1 MPCAAPDYKHS
12 LTPRKTTNY
21 TIHAMHPTTQREV
34 AVVVLNWNGHSL
46 LEAFLP
52 SWVQHTPEG
61 VDLIIV
67 DNGSTD
73 DSIAFVRK
81 HHPEVHLLCFSEN
94 YGFAAGYNKAIAELN
109 YKTVVLL
116 NSDVELTAGWL
127 DEPLHLLASDPTIA
141 AVQPTIRAQRSPKD
155 FEYAGAAGGYID
167 TLGYPFCRGRLF
179 GSIEEDKGQYA
190 SPAELFWASGAC
202 LIIRRDVYLEVG
214 GLDTVFFAHQEE
226 IDLCWRINARGH
238 RIVFAPTSVVYHV
251 GGASLSAES
260 PRKVFLNFRNNLLMI
275 YKNLPAPSLSR
286 VLLCRF
292 FLDLLAALIYL
303 VRLKPRHCYAV
314 LEGWRCFMIKRLR
327 YEEVRRENLAKTVRP
342 LAPHLRKPY
351 SLLVQYYLR
360 GRRRYSDLPH

>member
-1 MPCAAPDYKHS
+1 M
-12 LTPRKTTNY
+12 
-21 TIHAMHPTTQREV
+21 
-34 AVVVLNWNGHSL
+34 
-46 LEAFLP
+46 
-52 SWVQHTPEG
+52 
-61 VDLIIV
+61 
-67 DNGSTD
+67 
-73 DSIAFVRK
+73 
-81 HHPEVHLLCFSEN
+81 
-94 YGFAAGYNKAIAELN
+94 
-109 YKTVVLL
+109 
-116 NSDVELTAGWL
+116 
-127 DEPLHLLASDPTIA
+127 
-141 AVQPTIRAQRSPKD
+141 
-155 FEYAGAAGGYID
+155 
-167 TLGYPFCRGRLF
+167 
-179 GSIEEDKGQYA
+179 
-190 SPAELFWASGAC
+190 
-202 LIIRRDVYLEVG
+202 YLEVG

-360 GRRRYSDLPH
+360 GRRRYSDLPQ

>member
-1 MPCAAPDYKHS
+1 
-12 LTPRKTTNY
+12 
-21 TIHAMHPTTQREV
+21 MHPTTHAEV
-34 AVVVLNWNGHSL
+34 AVVVLNWNGRKL
-46 LEAFLP
+46 LESFLP
-52 SWVQHTPEG
+52 SWVQYTPEG
-61 VDLIIV
+61 ADLIIV

-73 DSIAFVRK
+73 DSLAFVRE
-81 HHPEVHLLCFSEN
+81 HYPEVKLLPFSEN
-94 YGFAAGYNKAIAELN
+94 YGFAAGYNKAIAELD
-109 YKTVVLL
+109 YRTVVLL

-127 DEPLHLLASDPTIA
+127 DEPLRLLASDPTIA

-167 TLGYPFCRGRLF
+167 ALGYPFCRGRLF
-179 GSIEEDKGQYA
+179 GTIEEDKGQYA

-238 RIVFAPTSVVYHV
+238 RIVFAPSSVVYHV

-360 GRRRYSDLPH
+360 GRRRYSELPQ